1 MKFEL
6 AQAHAPV
13 HRSRQHWALA
23 GLVFLSCALLFA
35 YLIWHTEQRR
45 SSVQRATALS
55 IATEQAQVIES
66 RIQRL
71 MSATYLLAAIVR
83 KDGGEVRQFEEVASQ
98 ILPFYPGVQSLALS
112 PGGVIR
118 HAVPLGPN
126 IGSIG
131 FNQLADPAQSPE
143 AFLARDT
150 GRLTLAGPLNLAQG
164 GVGAV
169 GRLPIFLP
177 DDKGQ
182 EAFWGFANV
191 IIRFPDA
198 LASTGMD
205 GLPEQGYDYELWRIK
220 PDTGTRQVIA
230 ASPGVMQGAQL
241 HEPVER
247 TLRVPNGQWTL
258 SLAPRGGWNRSAELG
273 IYALAALVFSGMLS
287 YLLKLV
293 LDQKLHRLSLEEQV
307 MQRTLEIRSVQ
318 DQLQATLDAI
328 PDLLFELDM
337 EGRQYR
343 VHALDESQLIVPAA
357 QQLGGRFIH
366 DILPAEACATIT
378 QAMRDAQLHGRSSG
392 RQYTLPMPDGIHWYE
407 LSVSCKA
414 LEPGQNQ
421 RFILLTRDITERK
434 RTEADLIL
442 AAKVF
447 QQSSEAFLITDAQK
461 RIIKVNPAFTEI
473 TGYTPQDV
481 IGKTPRVLASG
492 RHGPGFYQRM
502 WRELQRH
509 GEWQGEVWNRRRNGE
524 VFPEWLSITRVQ
536 DDDGQTTHYIA
547 IFTDTTLRKA
557 QEAKIR
563 NLAFYDS
570 LTGLANRTLLKD
582 RVQHDLSQAKRHQ
595 SPLSLL
601 FIDLDHFKNINDS
614 LGHQIGDGVLIEV
627 ARRIQSLVRE
637 QDTVARLGGDEF
649 VALLPD
655 TAAEGAAHMARK
667 LLELV
672 ARPYQVDQQELTV
685 TPSIG
690 IALFPDDG
698 ADFETLY
705 RCADTAMYRAK
716 QEGRNGY
723 SFFTH
728 EMQAHSIRRLQLE
741 NALRRALERQQ
752 LSLHYQPQVNVS
764 TGEFVGIE
772 ALLRWNH
779 PEWGP
784 VSPAEFIPV
793 AESSGQILAI
803 GEWVLRTAAAQ
814 VRRWMDE
821 GLPPMVLAV
830 NLSAVQFRQP
840 QLPAVIVQILQ
851 DTGLPP
857 GNLELELTES
867 AAMHDPEGA
876 IETMNALH
884 GQGILMSVDDFG
896 TGYSSLN
903 YLKRFQVY
911 KLKIDQSFVQDVT
924 NDPEDASIVAAIVR
938 MAHSLGL
945 KVIAEGVETQAQLDF
960 LRDQGCDE
968 MQGYYLARPLPPNDF
983 EAWLRGRLSPPKD

>member
-1 MKFEL
+1 MTN
-6 AQAHAPV
+6 QAARAPA
-13 HRSRQHWALA
+13 HRARQHWAVA
-23 GLVFLSCALLFA
+23 ALVFAACALIFA
-35 YLIWHTEQRR
+35 YLIWQLEER
-45 SSVQRATALS
+45 RATAQRTTVLN

-83 KDGGEVRQFEEVASQ
+83 KDGGEVRQFEEVATQ

-118 HAVPLGPN
+118 HAVPLEPN
-126 IGSIG
+126 RGSIG

-143 AFLARDT
+143 AFLARNT
-150 GRLTLAGPLNLAQG
+150 GRLTLAGPVNLAQG

-177 DDKGQ
+177 DDKGNDR
-182 EAFWGFANV
+182 FWGFANV
-191 IIRFPDA
+191 IIRFPHS

-205 GLPEQGYDYELWRIK
+205 NLPGLGYDYELWRIK
-220 PDTGTRQVIA
+220 PDTGERQVIA
-230 ASPGVMQGAQL
+230 ASL
-241 HEPVER
+241 HMRDGRPLNEPVSK
-247 TLRVPNGQWTL
+247 TLQVPNGQWTL
-258 SLAPRGGWNRSAELG
+258 SVAPSRGWGQSAELG
-273 IYALAALVFSGMLS
+273 WYATASLLFSAMLAYLV
-287 YLLKLV
+287 KLV
-293 LDQKLHRLSLEEQV
+293 LDQRRHRVSLEEQV
-307 MQRTLEIRSVQ
+307 ARRTQDIRQVQ

-328 PDLLFELDM
+328 PDLMFEVDM

-343 VHALDESQLIVPAA
+343 VHAIDEEQLVVPASE
-357 QQLGGRFIH
+357 QLGGRTIH
-366 DILPAEACATIT
+366 DFLPADVCATIT
-378 QAMRDAQLHGRSSG
+378 QAMREAQVHGRSVG
-392 RQYTLPMPDGIHWYE
+392 QQYSLPMPDGPRWYE
-407 LSVSCKA
+407 LSVSCKPA
-414 LEPGQNQ
+414 EPGQSQ
-421 RFILLTRDITERK
+421 RYVLLTRDITARK
-434 RTEADLIL
+434 RAEADLVL

-447 QQSSEAFLITDAQK
+447 EQSSEAFLITDGHK

-473 TGYTPQDV
+473 TGYTADEV

-502 WRELQRH
+502 WRELQRS

-536 DDDGQTTHYIA
+536 DEHGQTTHYIP

-563 NLAFYDS
+563 NLAYYDS
-570 LTGLANRTLLKD
+570 LTGLANRSLLKD
-582 RVQHDLSQAKRHQ
+582 RVQHDISQAKRHQ
-595 SPLSLL
+595 SKLSLL

-614 LGHQIGDGVLIEV
+614 LGHQVGDGVLIEV
-627 ARRIQSLVRE
+627 ARRLQSLVRE
-637 QDTVARLGGDEF
+637 QDTIARLGGDEF
-649 VALLPD
+649 VAVLPD
-655 TAAEGAAHMARK
+655 TDADGAAHMARK
-667 LLELV
+667 LLDLV
-672 ARPYQVDQQELTV
+672 ARPYQIKQQELTV

-698 ADFETLY
+698 SDFETLY

-716 QEGRNGY
+716 QEGRNGF

-728 EMQAHSIRRLQLE
+728 EMQANSIRRLQLE
-741 NALRRALERQQ
+741 NALRRALERDQ
-752 LSLHYQPQVNVS
+752 LTLHYQPQVSLQDGSVI
-764 TGEFVGIE
+764 GVE

-779 PEWGP
+779 PEWGL

-803 GEWVLRTAAAQ
+803 GEWVLRNAATQ

-821 GLPPMVLAV
+821 GLPPMILAV
-830 NLSAVQFRQP
+830 NLSAVQFRHP
-840 QLPAVIVQILQ
+840 QLPELVVQIVK
-851 DTGLPP
+851 DTGLPAHC
-857 GNLELELTES
+857 LELELTES
-867 AAMHDPEGA
+867 AAMHDPERA

-924 NDPEDASIVAAIVR
+924 NDPEDASIVAAIVH

-945 KVIAEGVETQAQLDF
+945 KVIAEGVETQDQLDF
-960 LRDQGCDE
+960 LRHQGCDE
-968 MQGYYLARPLPPNDF
+968 MQGYYLARPLPPNGL

>member
-1 MKFEL
+1 MTN
-6 AQAHAPV
+6 QAAPAPAR
-13 HRSRQHWALA
+13 RSRQHWAVA
-23 GLVFLSCALLFA
+23 ALVFTVSGLIFS
-35 YLIWHTEQRR
+35 YLIWQLEER
-45 SSVQRATALS
+45 RATAQRTTVLN

-83 KDGGEVRQFEEVASQ
+83 KDGGEVRQFEEVATQ

-118 HAVPLGPN
+118 HAVPLEPN
-126 IGSIG
+126 RGSIG

-150 GRLTLAGPLNLAQG
+150 GRLTLAGPVNLAQG

-177 DDKGQ
+177 DDKGNNR
-182 EAFWGFANV
+182 FWGFANV
-191 IIRFPDA
+191 IIRFPES

-205 GLPEQGYDYELWRIK
+205 NLPGLGYDYELWRVK
-220 PDTGTRQVIA
+220 PDNGERQVIA
-230 ASPGVMQGAQL
+230 SSSHSGDGMRL
-241 HEPVER
+241 IEPVSK
-247 TLRVPNGQWTL
+247 TLQVPNGQWTL
-258 SLAPRGGWNRSAELG
+258 SVAPSKGWGKSAELG
-273 IYALAALVFSGMLS
+273 WYASASLLFSAMLAYLV
-287 YLLKLV
+287 KLV
-293 LDQKLHRLSLEEQV
+293 LDQKRHRISLEEQV
-307 MQRTLEIRSVQ
+307 YRRTQDIRSVQ

-328 PDLLFELDM
+328 PDLMFELDM
-337 EGRQYR
+337 DGRQYR
-343 VHALDESQLIVPAA
+343 VHAIDEQQLVVPAA
-357 QQLGGRFIH
+357 EQLDGRTIH
-366 DILPAEACATIT
+366 DFLPADVCATIT
-378 QAMRDAQLHGRSSG
+378 QAMRDAQVHGRSSG
-392 RQYTLPMPDGIHWYE
+392 QQYSLSMPEGPRWYE
-407 LSVSCKA
+407 LSVSCKPA
-414 LEPGQNQ
+414 EPGQSP
-421 RFILLTRDITERK
+421 RFILLTRDISARK
-434 RTEADLIL
+434 RAEADLIL

-447 QQSSEAFLITDAQK
+447 EQSSEAFLITDAFK
-461 RIIKVNPAFTEI
+461 RIIRVNPAFTEI
-473 TGYTPQDV
+473 TGYAPEEV

-502 WRELQRH
+502 WRELQRG

-536 DDDGQTTHYIA
+536 NEDGQTTHYIA
-547 IFTDTTLRKA
+547 IFTDTTQRKA

-563 NLAFYDS
+563 NLAYYDS
-570 LTGLANRTLLKD
+570 LTGLANRSLLKD
-582 RVQHDLSQAKRHQ
+582 RVQHDVSQAKRHQ
-595 SPLSLL
+595 SKLSLL

-614 LGHQIGDGVLIEV
+614 LGHQVGDGVLIEV
-627 ARRIQSLVRE
+627 AKRLQSLVRE
-637 QDTVARLGGDEF
+637 QDTIARLGGDEF
-649 VALLPD
+649 VAVLPD
-655 TAAEGAAHMARK
+655 TDADGAAHMARK
-667 LLELV
+667 LLDLV
-672 ARPYQVDQQELTV
+672 ARPYQVKQQELTV

-690 IALFPDDG
+690 ISLFPDDG
-698 ADFETLY
+698 SDFETLY

-716 QEGRNGY
+716 QEGRNGF

-741 NALRRALERQQ
+741 NALRRALERDQ
-752 LSLHYQPQVNVS
+752 LTLHYQPQVSVQDG
-764 TGEFVGIE
+764 TFIGVE

-803 GEWVLRTAAAQ
+803 GEWVLRNAAIQ

-821 GLPPMVLAV
+821 GLPPMILAV
-830 NLSAVQFRQP
+830 NLSAVQFRHP
-840 QLPAVIVQILQ
+840 QLPELVVQIVK
-851 DTGLPP
+851 DTGLPAHC
-857 GNLELELTES
+857 LELELTES
-867 AAMHDPEGA
+867 AAMHDPERA

-924 NDPEDASIVAAIVR
+924 NDPEDASIVAAIVH

-945 KVIAEGVETQAQLDF
+945 KVIAEGVETQDQLDF
-960 LRDQGCDE
+960 LRAQGCDE
-968 MQGYYLARPLPPNDF
+968 MQGYYLARPLPPNGL